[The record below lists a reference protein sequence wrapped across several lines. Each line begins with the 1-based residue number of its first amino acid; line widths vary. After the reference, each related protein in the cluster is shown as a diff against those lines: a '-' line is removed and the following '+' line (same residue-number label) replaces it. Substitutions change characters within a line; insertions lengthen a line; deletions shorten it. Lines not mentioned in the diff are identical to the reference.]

1 MDDSD
6 GEQALASEAVGGEPL
21 QLPDG
26 AHGNSRQVSYN
37 DSGLTVVTIE
47 TQDESAEDGMLYL
60 FTTHY
65 WMGEGNVF
73 NRVCLSMGV
82 TIWPHMNLF

>member
-1 MDDSD
+1 MCGKHSAIFPCLSAYVIQVMDDSD

-37 DSGLTVVTIE
+37 DSGLTVITIE

-60 FTTHY
+60 FTTH
-65 WMGEGNVF
+65 N
-73 NRVCLSMGV
+73 
-82 TIWPHMNLF
+82 

>member
-1 MDDSD
+1 MFDSSQVDDSD

-21 QLPDG
+21 EHPEG

-47 TQDESAEDGMLYL
+47 TQDESAEDGML
-60 FTTHY
+60 F
-65 WMGEGNVF
+65 
-73 NRVCLSMGV
+73 
-82 TIWPHMNLF
+82 I